1 MNLVRL
7 DPAAGADVR
16 ESIAAAAARHLAEG
30 ELVVLPTETVYGL
43 AADASNGEAV
53 ARLYAAKGRPAFNP
67 LISHVADRAMAEM
80 HGVFDASASRLAEA
94 FWPGPLTL
102 VVQRRAGST
111 ICDLVTAGL
120 DTVGLR
126 LPDAAVARDIARLLG
141 RPFAAPSANR
151 SGRISPTTAEAAI
164 EELGQAVALVIDSG
178 PCRVGLESTIVAC
191 VGSDPVLLRPGGISR
206 AAIEAVLGR
215 SLSAPAPHDPGR
227 PQAPGMLASHYAP
240 NARVRLDALDVA
252 PGEALLAFGPRLP
265 AGADRAAMVLNLSVD
280 GDVTEAA
287 ANLFTCLRR
296 LDASGASTIA
306 VSPIPQDGLGDA
318 INDRLRRAAVR

>member
-1 MNLVRL
+1 MDLVRL
-7 DPAAGADVR
+7 DPAAGAEVR
-16 ESIAAAAARHLAEG
+16 ETIAAAAARRLGAG

-43 AADASNGEAV
+43 AADATNAEAV

-67 LISHVADRAMAEM
+67 LISHVADRGMAEA
-80 HGVFDASASRLAEA
+80 HGAFDASASKLAEA

-102 VVQRRAGST
+102 VVPRRPGST

-126 LPDAAVARDIARLLG
+126 LPDAPIARDIARLLG
-141 RPFAAPSANR
+141 SPFAAPSANR

-164 EELGQAVALVIDSG
+164 EELGEAVALVIDAG

-191 VGSDPVLLRPGGISR
+191 VGPDPVLLRPGGISR
-206 AAIEAVLGR
+206 ADIEAVLGR
-215 SLSAPAPHDPGR
+215 ALATPDAHDPGR

-240 NARVRLDALDVA
+240 NARVRLDAFDVA
-252 PGEALLAFGPRLP
+252 AGEALLAFGPHLP
-265 AGADRAAMVLNLSVD
+265 DGADTAAVILNLSEA
-280 GDVTEAA
+280 GDLTEAA

-296 LDASGASTIA
+296 LDASGAATIA
-306 VSPIPQDGLGDA
+306 VSPIPDEGLGEA
-318 INDRLRRAAVR
+318 VNDRLRRAAVR

>member
-16 ESIAAAAARHLAEG
+16 ENIAAAAARRLAAG

-67 LISHVADRAMAEM
+67 LISHVADREMADT
-80 HGVFDASASRLAEA
+80 HGAFDASASKLAEA

-102 VVQRRAGST
+102 VVPRRPAST

-126 LPDAAVARDIARLLG
+126 LPDAPVARDIARLLG
-141 RPFAAPSANR
+141 SPFAAPSANR

-164 EELGQAVALVIDSG
+164 EELGEAVALVIDAG

-191 VGSDPVLLRPGGISR
+191 VGTDPVLLRPGGISR
-206 AAIEAVLGR
+206 NDIEAVLGR
-215 SLSAPAPHDPGR
+215 SLSASAPHDPGR

-240 NARVRLDALDVA
+240 NAQVRLEAREVA
-252 PGEALLAFGPRLP
+252 PGEALLTFGPRPP
-265 AGADRAAMVLNLSVD
+265 AGAGDAAMILNLSET
-280 GDVTEAA
+280 GDLTEAA

-296 LDASGASTIA
+296 LDASGADIIA
-306 VSPIPQDGLGDA
+306 VSPIPDEGLGEA